1 MRPRYRIYDYKNK
14 KYSEDGYIN
23 QQGLSSKPKELG
35 RAELS
40 TSITDYKGNE
50 IYRNDILENVITNE
64 IRGVVDFDESLLQ
77 WCIDDGYT
85 TKPLCS
91 IYSSSRIIGNTH
103 NMTNSLFLKKKYIL
117 EDLNLFTDIKVDKEL
132 ILTKEIKEEIVEVLN
147 LKFNLDEFKTL
158 DEAVTYIASMEENL

>member
-1 MRPRYRIYDYKNK
+1 MIPRYRIYDYKNK

-23 QQGLSSKPKELG
+23 QKGLSNKPKELG

-40 TSITDYKGNE
+40 TGIPDYKGNE
-50 IYRNDILENVITNE
+50 IYRNDILENIITNE

-77 WCIDDGYT
+77 WCVDDGYT

-117 EDLNLFTDIKVDKEL
+117 EDLNLFTNIKIDKDL
-132 ILTKEIKEEIVEVLN
+132 LLTHEIRKEIIEALN
-147 LKFNLDEFKTL
+147 FKFSLDKFETL
-158 DEAVTYIASMEENL
+158 DGAVTYIASLEEDL